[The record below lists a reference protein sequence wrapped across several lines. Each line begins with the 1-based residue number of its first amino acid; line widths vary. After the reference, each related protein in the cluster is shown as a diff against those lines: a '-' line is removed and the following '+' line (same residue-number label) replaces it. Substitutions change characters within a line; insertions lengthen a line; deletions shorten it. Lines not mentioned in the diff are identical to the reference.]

1 MFRSCDILSAIQVFI
16 ASPLDANNVTRRKE
30 RKKEQQK
37 RVAGMIERKIRNST
51 LWIEVIKSGF
61 TIWLELETENVNS
74 FQWCC
79 RYIRKTRSW
88 AAWRSDRFCLVTLVL
103 FHFCYYF
110 FFSLSFSLQLSGWIF
125 LKFFFLSTSFS
136 SSSSS
141 FYSFFFFFFFFFF
154 FCFFCF
160 FFSFLFWKRGNQ
172 SNNAGGD
179 NLSDD
184 VCLTW
189 EACRA
194 PQPP

>member
-1 MFRSCDILSAIQVFI
+1 MEWNKENKQTKYFMMIMFRSCDILSAIQVFI

-103 FHFCYYF
+103 FHFCYLTMVQIF
-110 FFSLSFSLQLSGWIF
+110 KKLCLISLKLNLLLFIN
-125 LKFFFLSTSFS
+125 
-136 SSSSS
+136 
-141 FYSFFFFFFFFFF
+141 FYIVVPHNRQFDPIIINF
-154 FCFFCF
+154 
-160 FFSFLFWKRGNQ
+160 KIPTYVTQ
-172 SNNAGGD
+172 H
-179 NLSDD
+179 
-184 VCLTW
+184 
-189 EACRA
+189 
-194 PQPP
+194 P